1 MDRRRRWRQK
11 AVGTLAAGFFLA
23 YLVAASPHL
32 VHHLFEEDHD
42 SPPCPFLALSQHT
55 PQLQPDPLTITCL
68 IWTEFL
74 EDPKPT
80 LSLPSPLIHNSR
92 TRGPPSSVL
101 ST

>member
-1 MDRRRRWRQK
+1 ML
-11 AVGTLAAGFFLA
+11 VAGFFLV
-23 YLVAASPHL
+23 YLIAVSPHL

-55 PQLQPDPLTITCL
+55 PQLQPDLPTITCL